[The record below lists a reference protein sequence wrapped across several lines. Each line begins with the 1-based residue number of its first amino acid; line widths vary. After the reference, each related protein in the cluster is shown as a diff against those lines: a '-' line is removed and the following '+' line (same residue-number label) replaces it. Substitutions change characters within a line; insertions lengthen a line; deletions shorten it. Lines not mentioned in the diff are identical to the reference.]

1 MNTILHQLN
10 MLPTTTGMKLKVA
23 HAGNDFKQLV
33 YEEFMESYHIS
44 FYDSFQHLGEV
55 LHQQTVLELPDV
67 LLLEIDSNDRCFAFI
82 EEIKKN
88 RHLHGLLILLLTKF
102 DNKEWKARAL
112 DLKVHEFYVYPF
124 SVTSLHER
132 INLMIKLRILRP
144 RESKDSVTQQKDFVY
159 KMPLCKR
166 LFDIFFAALILFFL
180 SPVLILIGLI
190 VYLESSGPVIYRSKR
205 VGTGYKIFNFYKF
218 RSMHANAEKMVVDFE
233 KINLYNHTAGNANKA
248 VFFKVANDPRVTKVG
263 QFLRNTSIDEL
274 PQLFNILRGDM
285 SFVGNRPLPLYEAE
299 QLTSNEWSMRFLGPA
314 GLTGLWQIT
323 KRGKREVSE
332 QERKELDN
340 HYAKSCSF
348 WMDLEILIKTFPAL
362 IQQEK
367 V

>member
-1 MNTILHQLN
+1 MNTILHQLD
-10 MLPTTTGMKLKVA
+10 MLPATTGMKLKVA
-23 HAGNDFKQLV
+23 HAGDDFKELLLD
-33 YEEFMESYHIS
+33 ELTDLYHVSCYNS
-44 FYDSFQHLGEV
+44 FEQLGEV
-55 LHQQTVLELPDV
+55 LRQQTVLELPDV
-67 LLLEIDSNDRCFAFI
+67 LLLEIDDDESCFTFI
-82 EEIKKN
+82 EDLKKN
-88 RHLHGLLILLLTKF
+88 SHLQGLLIMLLTKY
-102 DNKEWKARAL
+102 DNMEWKARAME
-112 DLKVHEFYVYPF
+112 LKVHEYYIYPF
-124 SVTSLHER
+124 SVTSLYER

-144 RESKDSVTQQKDFVY
+144 QEQEDDILKQRNFVY
-159 KMPLCKR
+159 KMPLSKR
-166 LFDIFFAALILFFL
+166 IFDIFFSALIL
-180 SPVLILIGLI
+180 VLISPILLI
-190 VYLESSGPVIYRSKR
+190 VGLAIYLESSGPIIYRSKR
-205 VGTGYKIFNFYKF
+205 VGTGYKIFDFYKF
-218 RSMHANAEKMVVDFE
+218 RSMQPNAETMVVEFE
-233 KINLYNHTAGNANKA
+233 QVNLYNHTSPSGKA

-274 PQLFNILRGDM
+274 PQLFNILLGDM

-340 HYAKSCSF
+340 YYAKSCSF
-348 WMDLEILIKTFPAL
+348 WLDLEILVKTFPAL